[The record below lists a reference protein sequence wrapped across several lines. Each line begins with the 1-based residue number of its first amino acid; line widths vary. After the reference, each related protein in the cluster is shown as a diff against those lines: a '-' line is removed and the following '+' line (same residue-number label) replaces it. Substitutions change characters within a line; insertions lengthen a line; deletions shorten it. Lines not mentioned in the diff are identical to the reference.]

1 MFKNILARQFR
12 RPSGLL
18 GLFAANFM
26 KKNNQDYFARVCDL
40 LNLQDSDKILEI
52 GCGAG
57 YAIRLIAE
65 KNSTCTVDALD
76 FSTMMLKK
84 AKRINRDAIN
94 AGRVRL
100 FKGDFGEYDF
110 SGNAYSKIVAINVIY
125 FWNDLLLKFSKI
137 YCLLKPGGRF
147 ILFMSSPE
155 RLAQVP
161 FAVDEVFTKYTLQQ
175 VETDLHR
182 AGFPNVTHE
191 KVLKKGFETY
201 YICAEKQ

>member
-1 MFKNILARQFR
+1 MFAKLLARQFR

-18 GLFAANFM
+18 GIYASNFM

-40 LNLQDSDKILEI
+40 LNLRDSDKILEI

-57 YAIRLIAE
+57 YTVRLITE
-65 KNSTCTVDALD
+65 KNSACAVDAID
-76 FSTMMLKK
+76 FSAMMLKK
-84 AKRINRDAIN
+84 ARRINRDAVN

-100 FKGDFGEYDF
+100 FKKDFGEFDF
-110 SGNAYSKIVAINVIY
+110 SGNAYSKIFAINVIY
-125 FWNDLLLKFSKI
+125 FWNDLFLKFSKI

-155 RLAQVP
+155 LLARVP
-161 FAVDEVFTKYTLQQ
+161 FAVDEVFAKYTLQQ

-182 AGFPNVTHE
+182 AGFSNVTHE
-191 KVLKKGFETY
+191 KVVKKGFETY
-201 YICAEKQ
+201 YICAEK